1 MVSKRKTK
9 EQTAQVQGTNAVV
22 QGTEAAVVQGTNAV
36 VQGTSAVVQ
45 GTSANELAQDKP
57 IEGTQETKSTVSEKP
72 KAVRKKK
79 EKILV
84 EAKHIEA
91 KVTVE
96 DQKGHIE
103 APKEHIEDQKV
114 IVNETNNIEDQK
126 GHIEDQKG
134 HDEATQQQSN
144 NEDEENDDN
153 KKQDKPK
160 KRGRKPKGGKIV
172 VTTQSH
178 QDVIVSEPNIILHL
192 KCKKQD
198 LETPNDFLSLKYSP
212 IIQNVENYQ
221 FDKNK
226 GSELNFFII
235 SDKNESLNTVDAKP
249 LPSSPQQ
256 PQSQPQPQQIT
267 TCQSSTYDEV
277 SSDTTCDKTIWKK
290 IQKLAINLHNN
301 NIMDKKSACFWCTC
315 DFDNPPIYIPKYE
328 LNDSYHCY
336 GCFCSPECATA
347 SLFKEP
353 IDTSTKFERYH
364 LINHIYCKIYNY
376 TKNVKPAP
384 EPYYTL
390 NKYYGNLTIQEYRKM
405 LKNDRLILIVDKP
418 FTRSLPELH
427 EDNDDFILNNKT
439 IPNTMN
445 KYKVKQKPLKSTLL
459 SENFNMVASK

>member
-9 EQTAQVQGTNAVV
+9 EKEVVVSTTNDTTVV
-22 QGTEAAVVQGTNAV
+22 
-36 VQGTSAVVQ
+36 
-45 GTSANELAQDKP
+45 D
-57 IEGTQETKSTVSEKP
+57 STVLDTTVLDTTVVIKP
-72 KAVRKKK
+72 KTIRKKK
-79 EKILV
+79 ENTIV
-84 EAKHIEA
+84 SEEEEAAKHTEA
-91 KVTVE
+91 
-96 DQKGHIE
+96 
-103 APKEHIEDQKV
+103 
-114 IVNETNNIEDQK
+114 
-126 GHIEDQKG
+126 
-134 HDEATQQQSN
+134 
-144 NEDEENDDN
+144 NDDDNDEDYDSKSSMDGNN
-153 KKQDKPK
+153 KKPK

-172 VTTQSH
+172 VTTPSH
-178 QDVIVSEPNIILHL
+178 NDVIVSEPNIILHL

-198 LETPNDFLSLKYSP
+198 LEIQNDFLTMKYSP
-212 IIQNVENYQ
+212 TIQNVENYQ

-235 SDKNESLNTVDAKP
+235 SDKIDSKQ
-249 LPSSPQQ
+249 LPSSSSSSQSPPSPPPPLTQQQQ
-256 PQSQPQPQQIT
+256 PTQQIT
-267 TCQSSTYDEV
+267 TYDVVTE
-277 SSDTTCDKTIWKK
+277 DTTCENKTIWKK
-290 IQKLAINLHNN
+290 LQKLAINLHNN
-301 NIMDKKSACFWCTC
+301 IIDKKSACFWCTC

-376 TKNVKPAP
+376 NKNVKPAP
-384 EPYYTL
+384 DPYYTL
-390 NKYYGNLTIQEYRKM
+390 NKYYGNLTIQEYRKL

-445 KYKVKQKPLKSTLL
+445 KYKMKQKPLKSTLL
-459 SENFNMVASK
+459 SENFNMAVVK